1 MHASVGPGSES
12 FRGDLAGPTPTW
24 MSGKRTSSYRFIYFL
39 YLQSWFESWER
50 IYKTRRIVHLHSPVS
65 ANLCSDEDTISRG
78 IRLEQF
84 SVCRY
89 SANVPLNQSVIG
101 SHWQFRLQPAMCEDI
116 SLEIRLCT
124 QGRPP
129 TFTSKRVTPSPFDV
143 KVDGH
148 PFAGA
153 ANCHDQRRTRTRTS
167 SCFRVNIRQGTVQV
181 EPFLWV
187 VEPWM
192 VVTALGF

>member
-50 IYKTRRIVHLHSPVS
+50 IYKTRRIVHLYSPVS
-65 ANLCSDEDTISRG
+65 ANLRSGEGTISRG
-78 IRLEQF
+78 IRLGQF
-84 SVCRY
+84 SVGRY
-89 SANVPLNQSVIG
+89 SASVPLNQSVY
-101 SHWQFRLQPAMCEDI
+101 WVTRLQPAMCEDI
-116 SLEIRLCT
+116 SLEICLCT

-143 KVDGH
+143 KVDG
-148 PFAGA
+148 
-153 ANCHDQRRTRTRTS
+153 R
-167 SCFRVNIRQGTVQV
+167 
-181 EPFLWV
+181 PFLNGW
-187 VEPWM
+187 
-192 VVTALGF
+192 GS